1 MEKNLKKNIYMCMFL
16 KKCILLNHFAIY
28 QKLTQ
33 QWVICQKSFVLLEST
48 QGCIT

>member
-1 MEKNLKKNIYMCMFL
+1 MYMFL

-33 QWVICQKSFVLLEST
+33 HCKLTVLQFKKCLKKEFT
-48 QGCIT
+48 F

>member
-1 MEKNLKKNIYMCMFL
+1 MYMFL

-33 QWVICQKSFVLLEST
+33 HCKLTVLQLKNV
-48 QGCIT
+48 